1 VAAQSSAS
9 ISRPSRPTRPLGRRL
24 AVRPLDDGRTEL
36 VRVIAFVWPAG
47 ESIQPVLM
55 IERELLN

>member
-1 VAAQSSAS
+1 MPAQASAPIPRS
-9 ISRPSRPTRPLGRRL
+9 SRPKRPLRRR
-24 AVRPLDDGRTEL
+24 AAARPLDDGTTEVL
-36 VRVIAFVWPAG
+36 RVIEFVWRAG